1 MVLFPA
7 LRLRSY
13 YGNKETSWSGRVT
26 VNRAST
32 SCQCFLTTRDGTL
45 SSNMPMY
52 VFTLDRCTT
61 RVQHT
66 HCLTKCLTRGRNI
79 CQSITLKS
87 ISFFSVVQNQFRFEG
102 TGFSTIPQ
110 LIEHHFSTKQVI
122 TKKSGVVLLNPVV
135 KVTACVACCLL
146 LKTTSEMLILILRT
160 RNGS

>member
-1 MVLFPA
+1 MVPFPA

-32 SCQCFLTTRDGTL
+32 SCQCFLTTRDGIL

-52 VFTLDRCTT
+52 VFTLNRCTT
-61 RVQHT
+61 RVQHPL
-66 HCLTKCLTRGRNI
+66 LTNRLTRGGDI

-135 KVTACVACCLL
+135 KVTACVACCLV
-146 LKTTSEMLILILRT
+146 LKTTSEMLILLLRT